1 VRVLTRGTFADPKQ
15 GRRRGDLEM
24 YRGERY
30 LTLTGCHL
38 EGTPTTIERRQEAID
53 AIYNE
58 FFRRPERPPTDPQ
71 TNGHSPCLDDSVL
84 LERALNARNGGKLGR
99 LLAGDLRGYPSPS
112 EADLALCC
120 LLAFWTQNAEQID
133 RLVRGSSLFREKW
146 ERPDYRDVTIT
157 KALTETVEHWTP
169 SRQTHESVNGRG
181 SITAGDDSEAENTK
195 RESILLYNTDGKPV
209 IRLTT
214 NLSGM
219 VNALQETILA
229 LSDGPRLFQR
239 ARPLCILGR
248 GIKPPKWLRRP
259 ADALVI
265 LLILLAYLRELAT
278 AAAIFQKFDKR
289 VQKWE
294 DVLLPM

>member
-1 VRVLTRGTFADPKQ
+1 
-15 GRRRGDLEM
+15 M

-146 ERPDYRDVTIT
+146 ERPDYRDATIT
-157 KALTETVEHWTP
+157 KALTETVEH
-169 SRQTHESVNGRG
+169 
-181 SITAGDDSEAENTK
+181 
-195 RESILLYNTDGKPV
+195 
-209 IRLTT
+209 
-214 NLSGM
+214 
-219 VNALQETILA
+219 
-229 LSDGPRLFQR
+229 
-239 ARPLCILGR
+239 
-248 GIKPPKWLRRP
+248 
-259 ADALVI
+259 
-265 LLILLAYLRELAT
+265 
-278 AAAIFQKFDKR
+278 
-289 VQKWE
+289 
-294 DVLLPM
+294 